1 MIYFW
6 QRQKPKM
13 CCTLLIRQQGAFC
26 FVGGNIVKYKFK
38 LEPPVKKICE
48 WQLEQY
54 PEEKRLL
61 KETENDMIN
70 IRTLNYGGVRGGGN
84 HFKRPTEENAIRI
97 ISAPCLR
104 RMETSVNAC
113 DRVLETCDDIDR
125 ELIEIL
131 FWRKSKTATAAG
143 MDVFLEKTAVYQRLN
158 RILGAIAA
166 ETGFISG
173 I

>member
-1 MIYFW
+1 M
-6 QRQKPKM
+6 
-13 CCTLLIRQQGAFC
+13 
-26 FVGGNIVKYKFK
+26 KYKFH
-38 LEPPVKKICE
+38 LAPPVKKICE

-113 DRVLETCDDIDR
+113 ERVLETCDDLDR
-125 ELIEIL
+125 ELIRIL

-143 MDVFLEKTAVYQRLN
+143 MEIYLQKSSVYQRLN

-166 ETGFISG
+166 ETGFIND
-173 I
+173 II